1 MGTRK
6 ANRRK
11 AEKREDSRLAVVTVS
26 AVIMCMAVASGI
38 KVSSLRAK
46 AEVYQERVA
55 ILESEVEKERDRAAE
70 MEQYRVYVQS
80 NAFME
85 KTAKEKL
92 GLVNPGEIIL
102 EPEQ

>member
-1 MGTRK
+1 MGTRR

-11 AEKREDSRLAVVTVS
+11 AEKRDDSRLAVVTV
-26 AVIMCMAVASGI
+26 
-38 KVSSLRAK
+38 
-46 AEVYQERVA
+46 
-55 ILESEVEKERDRAAE
+55 ILESEVAKERDRAAE
-70 MEQYRVYVQS
+70 LEQYRIYVQS
-80 NAFME
+80 KAFME